1 MGEIQTT
8 SKILALLRGI
18 NVGGKNKLQM
28 KDLAGIFVKAGCT
41 DVQTFIQ
48 SGNVIFRAPHGLLK
62 ALPSLISK
70 RIEERFAY
78 KIPVVIRT
86 AKEVGE
92 AIHSNPFPKD
102 DADEQSLHVFFLA
115 DVPSLE
121 SVTALDPNRSPGDS
135 FIVRGREIYALF
147 PNGVARSKLT
157 NSYFDV
163 KLATTSTARNW
174 RTIQKLFDLMK
185 S

>member
-1 MGEIQTT
+1 M
-8 SKILALLRGI
+8 SKIEKTTKFLALLRGL

-28 KDLAGIFVKAGCT
+28 KDLAEIFVQAGCT
-41 DVQTFIQ
+41 GVQTFIQ
-48 SGNVIFRAPHGLLK
+48 SGNVTFCTPNTLLK
-62 ALPSLISK
+62 ALPSLITQ
-70 RIEERFAY
+70 RIEARFGY

-92 AIHSNPFPKD
+92 AIRNNPFPKED
-102 DADEQSLHVFFLA
+102 SEEQSLHVFFLA
-115 DVPSLE
+115 DAPSLQ
-121 SVTALDPNRSPGDS
+121 SVNALDPNRSPGDS

-147 PNGVARSKLT
+147 PNGPARSKLT
-157 NSYFDV
+157 NSYFDA

-174 RTIQKLFDLMK
+174 RTIHKLFDLLN